1 MKLSAQAILIL
12 HAIVTVSLQQP
23 TVGRHSRSVR
33 EEAIEDID
41 GSGLKRP
48 LLDNGALSDD
58 FPQDHSEVV
67 TLHSDTPNMQD
78 PLLIDIKYVADEET
92 QVASLQDENLSTTE
106 IHHLNVPGEKGMGEA
121 LSVRDPGVAVD
132 RRFEQALAPAKPSIP
147 LRSTRVITILIATK
161 TSTDIDSVVSL
172 SSYTEFLVVNVS
184 LPIHAND
191 LISRLVNAANKA
203 SYNEKLDIARR
214 LTSFTHELMSSIE
227 ENLANAMLI

>member
-33 EEAIEDID
+33 EEAIEVKRLYIKDID

-106 IHHLNVPGEKGMGEA
+106 IHHLNVPA
-121 LSVRDPGVAVD
+121 
-132 RRFEQALAPAKPSIP
+132 
-147 LRSTRVITILIATK
+147 
-161 TSTDIDSVVSL
+161 
-172 SSYTEFLVVNVS
+172 SYTEFLVVNVS